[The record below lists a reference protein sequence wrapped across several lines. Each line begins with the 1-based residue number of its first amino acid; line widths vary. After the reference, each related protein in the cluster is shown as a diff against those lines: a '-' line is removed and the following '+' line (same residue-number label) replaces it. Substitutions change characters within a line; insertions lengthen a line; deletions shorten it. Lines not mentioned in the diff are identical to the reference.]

1 LIGRRIPTSSNT
13 IKIMPTF
20 NRASKAY
27 NANLNTL
34 VDNDI
39 PRFGYNGS
47 GLLIEEA
54 TANLYNNTTFLPTYN
69 KSAGYTTITAESI
82 SDTYGSSSIEKITVT
97 AGTSQAGYE
106 SYRAYATVIAN
117 AVYTLSFK
125 VKVISGSID
134 NVHAHSLG
142 VDYNYSAVIKTAL
155 NDGWYLVTFCFT
167 QNSSTINNSGVGFNG
182 AVNGVY
188 YVTEIQL
195 EQKSYPTSYIDSTR
209 FNETLKISDYIFNYI
224 DKQITI
230 ELNAIVLNRTSKRYL
245 FDGRLSSF
253 SCLLDFNIIDNNS
266 VLQIEYYNTAAK
278 TYLNTKTS
286 YILSDSNIHK
296 YMLTYDYETNT
307 INVYVDNVNVLTK
320 TITIES
326 CSVPTAFYI
335 ANSQLETEP
344 LHGYVSNFKIS
355 NIIRTPDNN
364 IDKDYNTIYYLPLED
379 SLNPKI

>member
-1 LIGRRIPTSSNT
+1 MIGRRIPTDSNT
-13 IKIMPTF
+13 IKLMPTF

-39 PRFGYNGS
+39 PRFGYNGT

-54 TANLYNNTTFLPTYN
+54 TTNLYKNKTFYPTYN
-69 KSAGYTTITAESI
+69 TANGYTTITAESI

-97 AGTSQAGYE
+97 AGTSQSGYE
-106 SYRAYATVIAN
+106 SYRACATVTAN

-134 NVHAHSLG
+134 NVYTHIFG
-142 VDYNYSAVIKTAL
+142 ENYSYDAVIKTAL
-155 NDGWYLVTFCFT
+155 SDGWYLVTFSFT
-167 QNSSTINNSGVGFNG
+167 QNSSTTNNNGVGFNG

-188 YVTEIQL
+188 YITEIQL

-209 FNETLKISDYIFNYI
+209 SNETLKISDHIFNYI
-224 DKQITI
+224 DKKITI
-230 ELNAIVLNRTSKRYL
+230 ELNAIVLNTTSKRYL

-253 SCLLDFNIIDNNS
+253 SCLLDFNIINNNA
-266 VLQIEYYNTAAK
+266 VLQIEYYNTAANG
-278 TYLNTKTS
+278 YLNTKTS
-286 YILSDSNIHK
+286 YTLSDSNIHK

-307 INVYVDNVNVLTK
+307 INVYVDNINVLTK
-320 TITIES
+320 AITIES
-326 CSVPTAFYI
+326 YSVPTVFCI

-344 LHGYVSNFKIS
+344 LHGYISNFKIS
-355 NIIRTPDNN
+355 NVIRTPDNN
-364 IDKDYNTIYYLPLED
+364 IDKDYNTIYYLPLKD